1 MSAISPRRMFGF
13 SCFSALLIR
22 STFDIFVS
30 RDCRRR
36 PREGRK
42 KAMNPVITQLI
53 GFGGLLAFLISY
65 QVKTN
70 RRLFFAQ
77 TCGIALFMLQFLLLN
92 AVSGCLSLG
101 VGVIRNILVYHYN
114 DWKWVRWK
122 GWVVI
127 FILAFA
133 LVTWYTWN
141 GWTSL
146 LPFAGMSSCTI
157 AFWTNNALNIRKANL
172 FIASPAWIVYDVI
185 FFSIAGILSELVTMA
200 SILVSVWRFGWKNL
214 GDPNSGFGD

>member
-1 MSAISPRRMFGF
+1 MP
-13 SCFSALLIR
+13 
-22 STFDIFVS
+22 
-30 RDCRRR
+30 
-36 PREGRK
+36 K
-42 KAMNPVITQLI
+42 PVIAKSL
-53 GFGGLLAFLISY
+53 
-65 QVKTN
+65 
-70 RRLFFAQ
+70 
-77 TCGIALFMLQFLLLN
+77 LQFLLLN

-157 AFWTNNALNIRKANL
+157 AFWKNNALNIRKANL
-172 FIASPAWIVYDVI
+172 FVASPAWIVYDVI
-185 FFSIAGILSELVTMA
+185 FFSIAGILSELVTMT